1 MTIMALVITSPGAT
15 KRRDALVERL
25 FESAIGMLDVM
36 SVYVGDRLGLYQVL
50 AERSSL
56 TARQLAAAT
65 GTNERYIREWLE
77 QQASTGILEV
87 EEDAVARGNAERRR
101 FRLPT
106 GHAEVLIDRDSL
118 NCLAGL
124 LRLTVGVSKP
134 LPALLEAYKTGAG
147 VPYPDFG
154 VDTRE
159 GIAEMNRPMFLNLLG
174 QEWLPAIPEL
184 HARLQ
189 ADPPARVL
197 DAGCGLGWSTIAI
210 ARAYPNATVHGF
222 DADEASIAAARSNA
236 AAAGLSDRVTFA
248 IRDASRPGI
257 AGRFDLVTAFE
268 TVHDM
273 GRPVAA
279 LSWMR
284 DLLVEGGMVLVADE
298 RVGETFS
305 APGDAI
311 ERLNY
316 GFSALHCLAA
326 TIAESDEAATGTVM
340 RPPTLR
346 RYAQEAGFSAVEIAP
361 VEHDFW
367 RFYLLRP

>member
-1 MTIMALVITSPGAT
+1 MAMMIAGPCAT

-77 QQASTGILEV
+77 QQAATGILEA
-87 EEDAVARGNAERRR
+87 EEASATCKPGSADARR
-101 FRLPT
+101 FSLPA
-106 GHAEVLIDRDSL
+106 GHTEVLTDRDSL

-124 LRLTVGVSKP
+124 LRLVVGVSKP
-134 LPALLEAYKTGAG
+134 LPALLDAYKTGAG

-174 QEWLPAIPEL
+174 QAWLPAIPEI

-197 DAGCGLGWSTIAI
+197 DAGCGTGWSSIAI
-210 ARAYPNATVHGF
+210 ARAYPNAIVHGF
-222 DADEASIAAARSNA
+222 DADEASIVTARANA
-236 AAAGLSDRVTFA
+236 VAAGLADRVTFA
-248 IRDASRPGI
+248 VLDASRPGI
-257 AGRFDLVTAFE
+257 AGRYDLVTAFE
-268 TVHDM
+268 TIHDM

-279 LSWMR
+279 LAEMR
-284 DLLVEGGMVLVADE
+284 ERLTDRGVMLVADE
-298 RVGETFS
+298 RVGETFV

-316 GFSALHCLAA
+316 GFSALHCLPA

-340 RPPTLR
+340 RPSTLR
-346 RYAQEAGFSAVEIAP
+346 RYAREAGFSALEIAP

>member
-1 MTIMALVITSPGAT
+1 MTTMITSPCVT
-15 KRRDALVERL
+15 KQRDALVERL
-25 FESAIGMLDVM
+25 FESAIGMLDVL
-36 SVYVGDRLGLYQVL
+36 SVYVGDRLGLYAVL

-65 GTNERYIREWLE
+65 GTHERYIREWLE
-77 QQASTGILEV
+77 QQASTGILDV
-87 EEDAVARGNAERRR
+87 EADAPHAHTEPESRR
-101 FRLPT
+101 FSLPA
-106 GHAEVLIDRDSL
+106 GHAEVLTDRDSL

-124 LRLTVGVSKP
+124 LRLTVGVSSTVQP
-134 LPALLEAYKTGAG
+134 LLDAYKTGAG
-147 VPYPDFG
+147 IPYPEFG

-174 QEWLPAIPEL
+174 QEWLPAIPEI

-197 DAGCGLGWSTIAI
+197 DAGCGTGWSSIAI
-210 ARAYPNATVHGF
+210 AKAYPNAVVHGF
-222 DADEASIAAARSNA
+222 DADEASIATARANA
-236 AAAGLSDRVTFA
+236 EAAGLSDRVTFA

-257 AGRFDLVTAFE
+257 AGRYDLVTAFE

-273 GRPVAA
+273 GRPVASLA
-279 LSWMR
+279 WMR
-284 DLLVEGGMVLVADE
+284 ELLVEGGVVLVADE
-298 RVGETFS
+298 RVGETFT

-316 GFSALHCLAA
+316 GFSALHCLPA

-346 RYAQEAGFSAVEIAP
+346 RYARDAGFSSVEIAP
-361 VEHDFW
+361 VDHDFW

>member
-1 MTIMALVITSPGAT
+1 MTMVTTSPCAT

-56 TARQLAAAT
+56 TAGQLAAAT

-77 QQASTGILEV
+77 QQAATGILET
-87 EEDAVARGNAERRR
+87 EEPAARDAARAADLRR
-101 FRLPT
+101 FSLPA

-124 LRLTVGVSKP
+124 IRLTVGVGKP
-134 LPALLEAYKTGAG
+134 LSALLDAYKTGAG

-159 GIAEMNRPMFLNLLG
+159 GIAEMNRPMFINLLG
-174 QEWLPAIPEL
+174 QAWLPSISEI

-197 DAGCGLGWSTIAI
+197 DAGCGTGWSSIAI
-210 ARAYPNATVHGF
+210 ARAYPNAIVHGF
-222 DADEASIAAARSNA
+222 DADEASITTARANA
-236 AAAGLSDRVTFA
+236 AAAGLGDRVTFA
-248 IRDASRPGI
+248 VRDASRPGI
-257 AGRFDLVTAFE
+257 DGRFDLVTAFE

-279 LSWMR
+279 LAEMR
-284 DLLVEGGMVLVADE
+284 DLLAEDGVVLVADE
-298 RVGETFS
+298 RVGETFA

-316 GFSALHCLAA
+316 GFSALHCLPS
-326 TIAESDEAATGTVM
+326 TIAESTEAATGTVM
-340 RPPTLR
+340 RPATLR